1 LKSKKDKKKEKMIN
15 YYKRKIG
22 GKRIK
27 IIDSFENGCWI
38 NVVDPSSEEINF
50 LCKKFKLE
58 KRNILSGLDEN
69 EIPRL
74 EFVEDNF
81 CVFTKII
88 LPVRRIQTFLIV
100 IEKNFILTLS
110 KEAPIFLERIFSGEV
125 EAYTTQKL
133 KSLIK
138 ILFLNDEVFE
148 KETIKV
154 VKSVQLLESQREEIM
169 EEQLEDLLKKE
180 KFLNNLVSSCYYL
193 ILLYERMIKKVDFFK
208 EDEELIK
215 DLIEEINEKFNICKS
230 SLKTI
235 SNIRNHWT
243 IILSNRLN
251 KTITILTVFTIFITI
266 PAAISGVY
274 GMNVILP
281 LQDNHFAFYCIV
293 GIIVFTWV
301 IFIGYLKKRKII

>member
-1 LKSKKDKKKEKMIN
+1 
-15 YYKRKIG
+15 
-22 GKRIK
+22 
-27 IIDSFENGCWI
+27 
-38 NVVDPSSEEINF
+38 
-50 LCKKFKLE
+50 
-58 KRNILSGLDEN
+58 
-69 EIPRL
+69 
-74 EFVEDNF
+74 
-81 CVFTKII
+81 
-88 LPVRRIQTFLIV
+88 
-100 IEKNFILTLS
+100 
-110 KEAPIFLERIFSGEV
+110 
-125 EAYTTQKL
+125 
-133 KSLIK
+133 
-138 ILFLNDEVFE
+138 
-148 KETIKV
+148 
-154 VKSVQLLESQREEIM
+154 M

-180 KFLNNLVSSCYYL
+180 KFLNSLVSSCYYL